1 MEEELGDVLF
11 SVINY
16 ARFMGLNP
24 EDALEKTN
32 RKFKFRFEYMEEK
45 VRNSGETF
53 ENTSLEQMEVYWN
66 EAKKA

>member
-45 VRNSGETF
+45 VRNSGQTF

>member
-1 MEEELGDVLF
+1 
-11 SVINY
+11 
-16 ARFMGLNP
+16 MGLNP